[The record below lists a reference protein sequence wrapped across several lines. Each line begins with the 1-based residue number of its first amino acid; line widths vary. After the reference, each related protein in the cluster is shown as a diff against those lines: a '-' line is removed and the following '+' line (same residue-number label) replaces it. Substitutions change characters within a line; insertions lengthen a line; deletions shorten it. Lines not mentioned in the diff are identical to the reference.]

1 MFYSIWT
8 GSSQVFLNTFYV
20 EFLDRA
26 ENDPNLFFPEQPW
39 LCMDITIVCNVCE
52 NYFMFFLNINVIVF
66 PYMFLGSV
74 VEKVL
79 SVWGGYGIL

>member
-1 MFYSIWT
+1 MNS
-8 GSSQVFLNTFYV
+8 FYV

-39 LCMDITIVCNVCE
+39 QCMDITIVCNACE
-52 NYFMFFLNINVIVF
+52 NYFVFFLNINFIVF

-79 SVWGGYGIL
+79 FVSLGRIWYFVTSVMCTWA